1 MSEDNVST
9 AAVGDDRII
18 DTSTDGS
25 TGMGCSGPSQP
36 VVDVERGT
44 TTIHGTAAT
53 ITIELNPNAKLV
65 GSKPITTLDEDEAN
79 RLALREAIAISTDR
93 SNFDDITG

>member
-18 DTSTDGS
+18 NTDRDS
-25 TGMGCSGPSQP
+25 NMDRSRPSQP

-53 ITIELNPNAKLV
+53 ITIELNPDAKLV
-65 GSKPITTLDEDEAN
+65 GSKPLTILDEDKAN
-79 RLALREAIAISTDR
+79 RLALREAIAISTDQ
-93 SNFDDITG
+93 SNFEDITG